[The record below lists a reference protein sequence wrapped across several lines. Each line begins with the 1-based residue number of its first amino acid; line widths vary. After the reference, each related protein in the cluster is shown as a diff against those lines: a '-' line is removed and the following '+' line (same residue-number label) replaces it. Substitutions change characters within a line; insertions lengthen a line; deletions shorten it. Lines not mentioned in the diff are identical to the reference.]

1 MKKINLLSQKAQRAK
16 DVRRVTIIITAVLAV
31 IFLAVILLYVFFSMW
46 ETRLNREIGSL
57 NYLLGESPAQQVV
70 RETPRFFLQEDFLNA
85 DALFAVQEV
94 PHGISLHAIR
104 YNHGEFSITAR
115 AMDILNIQSHIEA
128 LNEFFYDIR
137 LLSLT
142 ATDDGYYVY
151 EISAR

>member
-1 MKKINLLSQKAQRAK
+1 MKKINLLPQKVQRVK
-16 DVRRVTIIITAVLAV
+16 DVRRVTIIIAAVQAA

-57 NYLLGESPAQQVV
+57 KHLIGESPVQQVA
-70 RETPRFFLQEDFLNA
+70 RETPRFFLQEEFLIA

-94 PHGISLHAIR
+94 PHGITLYTIR
-104 YNHGEFSITAR
+104 FNHGEFSITAR
-115 AMDILNIQSHIEA
+115 GADILNIQAHIET

-151 EISAR
+151 ELSAR